1 MHFER
6 PCLTLFMN
14 KRHSQVFCLPQHLK
28 SKQLY
33 ARCFREVIAMKLKC
47 IFHCEYNRIPQ
58 GSGKNLVHGGWL
70 LQVLGLPRF
79 VCSLPEQCWLWGASY
94 GTTVENG
101 THNFPPQAFR
111 TKHKAIMWP
120 LKAKTEKPFLGP
132 FLTPYTLKKVVYI
145 NPYKSSISFLRIFV

>member
-6 PCLTLFMN
+6 PCLTPFMN

-47 IFHCEYNRIPQ
+47 IFHCEYRDSTWEWEKF
-58 GSGKNLVHGGWL
+58 GSWWLVTIGTR
-70 LQVLGLPRF
+70 VAKIC

-132 FLTPYTLKKVVYI
+132 FLTPQYTLKKLFILNCIKVQ
-145 NPYKSSISFLRIFV
+145 FLF